1 MKTIICK
8 FKSNGEDITA
18 TAIVSDDLSTLNK
31 SKKNEATDIID
42 DFITEDQVWIL
53 YFEKSDRL
61 GYEVQLK
68 VDADGNKTLKG
79 QKAITWEGSK
89 GDLVISDVQRVK
101 ITVK

>member
-18 TAIVSDDLSTLNK
+18 TAIVSDDLSTLSK

-61 GYEVQLK
+61 GYEVQ
-68 VDADGNKTLKG
+68 
-79 QKAITWEGSK
+79 
-89 GDLVISDVQRVK
+89 VK